1 MRETIFAEQG
11 MNEPTG
17 DALYVQPSV
26 QGNSVILSN
35 VYNEETK
42 LNLEVLFNAM
52 LAEREKCNQ
61 YLTSKDTD
69 TLWILIISLAFRVLP
84 WS

>member
-1 MRETIFAEQG
+1 
-11 MNEPTG
+11 MNPQEM
-17 DALYVQPSV
+17 QPSV

-52 LAEREKCNQ
+52 LAEREKMQSIFN
-61 YLTSKDTD
+61 K
-69 TLWILIISLAFRVLP
+69 
-84 WS
+84 

>member
-1 MRETIFAEQG
+1 MDNLEIDYMLLNESVKDICAKLYFAEQG

-52 LAEREKCNQ
+52 LAEREKMQSIFN
-61 YLTSKDTD
+61 K
-69 TLWILIISLAFRVLP
+69 
-84 WS
+84 